1 MKKELFDELIA
12 SIEEGGA
19 ILRNETKPS
28 KKLNVKNIDVKK
40 IREGMNL
47 SQSQFAEL
55 LGISPGTI
63 RNWEQ
68 GRRSPT
74 GAARVLLSV
83 AENDPEYLLTRYK
96 KLMVNLIR
104 FKLLVQ

>member
-19 ILRNETKPS
+19 IIRNEIKPS
-28 KKLNVKNIDVKK
+28 KKLNVKDIDVKK

-55 LGISPGTI
+55 LGISLGTI

-68 GRRSPT
+68 GRRSPA

-83 AENDPEYLLTRYK
+83 AENDPEYLFNAIQK
-96 KLMVNLIR
+96 ISH
-104 FKLLVQ
+104 